1 MAKRDVELVV
11 RARNEASKAIESVT
25 SALEDLTKSQSRV
38 SDGSEKTGSTL
49 ARLGDEL
56 KKLTAQLTS
65 ATGVDKLATSM
76 DRAEK
81 SVARLEQS
89 LTKTAEDAVRLETEL
104 EQATASVA
112 KFAAESEK
120 LKNTLAQQK
129 QTVAS
134 TQSEYKK
141 LAAELKA
148 GEDAIAGSRAKSQ
161 QYVDSLGKQTAALGK
176 TEAKHRELAT
186 AILSATNPSSKL
198 LDNFEKIDVKLRKQA
213 ETLSRTKNDYAAY
226 RSTIGQLSTEM
237 PSLRDAVAAASA
249 AFAAAQGSE
258 KQTSTNLL
266 EVDRASKQATAEFN
280 RLQDAVAKTT
290 VTLDKQQ
297 TSLADAKTNLR
308 ELAAATDLA
317 RRKAAELDA
326 AAFRKVTDDAAKL
339 NKASEYVRWWTQALN
354 DADVAEDKLNR
365 NPLMSGS
372 RVAGYNQTAI
382 AARSMATASKQAA
395 IGLSEMEEKGRAAMT
410 WAQRLRGEM
419 VALTLS
425 FAGVYAAINQMRA
438 VLTTVIDMDA
448 AQTRLGVAFGD
459 NQAVIAKEMSFVQAQ
474 ADRLGISVK
483 VLATEYS
490 KLAVATKDTSLA
502 GAETRRIFVSLS
514 EAFRVG
520 NLTQN
525 QMELAFNAISQMVNK
540 GSVSME
546 ELRQQLGERLAGAFN
561 IAAKSMGYTT
571 KEFAKLV
578 ATGQI
583 AAEEFLPKLADELD
597 KTFGPGLPRAL
608 QNIAKDVGAFEN
620 AVIKAQMNFAKG
632 GFTEGLQ
639 DALRELT
646 RAFQSDEGQK
656 FFSNLGAVA
665 GALVKVLAQIPKYA
679 DTIAIALSIVAAGKL
694 VNYFGTLR
702 DRAGQVI
709 ERFKTAAGVAQSSA
723 AQFDRFGVA
732 IANTAAGTQKANAIN
747 NAYLA
752 SIGRTGAAMAT
763 VTAQARVLTAATTAL
778 SGAMNLARGVFAALG
793 GLPGIVATGLSVAFG
808 YWLTK
813 TGEVVDA
820 TSEHQRQMAALLQA
834 YDQAKNKAGDWAK
847 EVQSVS
853 VAGAEKNL
861 LDLQKQLAAESE
873 KAARNIASKA
883 GGFGTFDY
891 AQRFGAVGKE
901 VGNLTMEVV
910 NGQRSIKSYRKA
922 LDEIVKRDSTP
933 EGLKQIIRATDDL
946 RQKASDTEEALIKQV
961 AVVDKLGGS
970 TATVSPII
978 KQMVTSFDDLAKGAD
993 TTAKSLDQIFA
1004 EAEKKLGEQID
1015 LLKDKIPE
1023 LAEEAKMLEELKS
1036 IDEVLKTAD
1045 AIQGIDKTS
1054 DAYRRL
1060 LDLASRAKAEIRQAF
1075 DAKQFKSLE
1084 GLFSGTSSGADASAK
1099 LLRQF
1104 EGFRATPYYD
1114 VNAYR
1119 VGFGS
1124 DTVTLADG
1132 SIQKVVQGMKVSVE
1146 DANRDLV
1153 RRVGEFQGVIK
1164 GQIGADR
1171 FNSFSNEQQA
1181 ALTSIAYNYGSL
1193 PNRIIEAVR
1202 TGSSQEIATAIRG
1215 LAGDNKGVNASRRNQ
1230 EAFIFEGGG
1239 AADLKN
1245 IERQVELANQRAAK
1259 TKEYR
1264 DNLNEALTI
1273 EEQSAQAQLA
1283 AQDTRRKGVEM
1294 VTLEQAIQ
1302 TELDKRRLAA
1312 KKQDQTLTAEQEAA
1326 IKRIVTLNYQR
1337 EAQEKAALE
1346 RQRQQTEG
1354 EQKISQLQQ
1363 LRRDLLQQMQFA
1375 QEAGDTGKVRE
1386 LADQIS
1392 SVDVRLREAIN
1403 RMREFWATSS
1413 DPEAREAALASLN
1426 ALEQGLQNVG
1436 DKTKL
1441 TAKDFGNLFGE
1452 NLQSAW
1458 SGFLSKVRDTGDVF
1472 GSLRESFRQF
1482 ASDFLLQ
1489 MAQMIA
1495 KVAILNALKGVAGSG
1510 GFFGQVFAGFAGTQ
1524 LHNGGIVGSGGTA
1537 RAVSPAWFQNAVRYH
1552 SGGIAGLKPN
1562 EVPAVLEKGEEVL
1575 TAGDPRHSMNGGGGS
1590 NVKIINAID
1599 SGSVVSEGMS
1609 TAEGE
1614 RAFINFIRAN
1624 KATVKQVLG

>member
-11 RARNEASKAIESVT
+11 KARNEASKAIESVT

-56 KKLTAQLTS
+56 RKLTGQLTS
-65 ATGVDKLATSM
+65 ATGVDKLAASM
-76 DRAEK
+76 DKAGAA
-81 SVARLEQS
+81 VTRLEQS
-89 LTKTAEDAVRLETEL
+89 LTKTAEDAVRLDTEL
-104 EQATASVA
+104 EQAAASAA

-120 LKNTLAQQK
+120 LKNSLTQQK

-134 TQSEYKK
+134 TQAEYKK

-148 GEDAIAGSRAKSQ
+148 GENAIAGSQVKSQ
-161 QYVDSLGKQTAALGK
+161 QYVDSIGKQTAALEK
-176 TEAKHRELAT
+176 SAAKHRELAA
-186 AILSATNPSSKL
+186 AILAAANPSAKL
-198 LDNFEKIDVKLRKQA
+198 LDSFEKTDTNLRKQA
-213 ETLSRTKNDYAAY
+213 ATLNKTKADYAAY
-226 RSTIGQLSTEM
+226 RSTISQLATDM
-237 PSLRDAVAAASA
+237 PRLRDAVASTSA
-249 AFAAAQGSE
+249 AFAAAQGAE
-258 KQTSTNLL
+258 NATAANLL
-266 EVDRASKQATAEFN
+266 EVDRASKSATSEFN
-280 RLQDAVAKTT
+280 RLQDAVTKTA

-297 TSLADAKTNLR
+297 VSLAAAKTNLR
-308 ELAAATDLA
+308 DLAAATDLA

-354 DADVAEDKLNR
+354 EADVAEDKLNR
-365 NPLMSGS
+365 NPLMAGS
-372 RVAGYNQTAI
+372 RVAGYNQTAM
-382 AARSMATASKQAA
+382 AARNMATASKQAA
-395 IGLSEMEEKGRAAMT
+395 AGLNEMEDRGRAAMT
-410 WAQRLRGEM
+410 WSQRLRGEM

-425 FAGVYAAINQMRA
+425 FAGVYAAINQMRN
-438 VLTTVIDMDA
+438 VLRTVIDMDA

-459 NQAVIAKEMSFVQAQ
+459 NQAVIAKEMGFVQQQ

-490 KLAVATKDTSLA
+490 KLSIATKETSLA
-502 GAETRRIFVSLS
+502 GAETRRIFVSLA

-571 KEFAKLV
+571 KEFAKLI
-578 ATGQI
+578 AEGKI
-583 AAEEFLPKLADELD
+583 AADEFLPKLADELD

-620 AVIKAQMNFAKG
+620 AIIKAQMNFAKG

-639 DALRELT
+639 EALRELT
-646 RAFQSDEGQK
+646 KSFESDSGRK
-656 FFSNLGAVA
+656 FFTNLGALA
-665 GALVKVLAQIPKYA
+665 GELVKVLAQIPKYA
-679 DTIAIALSIVAAGKL
+679 DAIAIALSVVAAGKL
-694 VNYFGTLR
+694 VNYFGSLR
-702 DRAGQVI
+702 DRVGQVI
-709 ERFKTAAGVAQSSA
+709 DRFKTAAGVASA
-723 AQFDRFGVA
+723 SAGQFDRFGMAVNQS
-732 IANTAAGTQKANAIN
+732 ANQARRAAEIN

-752 SIGRTGAAMAT
+752 SIGRAGVQLEAT
-763 VTAQARVLTAATTAL
+763 TLRTRALTVATTAL
-778 SGAMNLARGVFAALG
+778 SGALNLARGVFAALG
-793 GLPGIVATGLSVAFG
+793 GLPGIIATGLTVAFG

-813 TGEVVDA
+813 TGEVIDA
-820 TSEHQRQMAALLQA
+820 TGEHQRQMNELLQS
-834 YDQAKNKAGDWAK
+834 YDRAKDKAGDWAK

-861 LDLQKQLAAESE
+861 LDLQNQLASEAE

-883 GGFGTFDY
+883 GGFGSFDY
-891 AQRFGAVGKE
+891 VQRFGAVGKE
-901 VGNLTMEVV
+901 VEKLTMEVV

-922 LDEIVKRDSTP
+922 LDEIVTRDSTP
-933 EGLKQIIRATDDL
+933 EGLKAIIRATDDL
-946 RQKASDTEEALIKQV
+946 RQKALDTEDALTKQV
-961 AVVDKLGGS
+961 AVVEKLGGS
-970 TATVSPII
+970 TASVSPII
-978 KQMVTSFDDLAKGAD
+978 KQMVTSFDDLASGAD
-993 TTAKSLDQIFA
+993 KSVKSLDQIFD
-1004 EAEKKLGEQID
+1004 EARKKLEEQIN

-1023 LAEEAKMLEELKS
+1023 LAEEAKMLEELKG
-1036 IDEVLKTAD
+1036 IDEILKTAE

-1054 DAYRRL
+1054 EAYKRL
-1060 LDLASRAKAEIRQAF
+1060 LNLANRAKAEIRQAF
-1075 DAKQFKSLE
+1075 DTKQFKALE
-1084 GLFSGTSSGADASAK
+1084 GFFSGTSTGTDASAK

-1104 EGFRATPYYD
+1104 EVFRSTPYYD

-1119 VGFGS
+1119 AGFGS
-1124 DTVTLADG
+1124 DTVTLSDG
-1132 SIQKVVQGMKVSVE
+1132 TIQKVVQGMRVSVE

-1153 RRVGEFQGVIK
+1153 RRIGEFQGVIK
-1164 GQIGADR
+1164 GQIGAER

-1193 PNRIIEAVR
+1193 PNRIVEAVR
-1202 TGSSQEIATAIRG
+1202 KGSAQEIAVAIRG
-1215 LAGDNKGVNASRRNQ
+1215 LAGDNKGVNATRRNQ

-1264 DNLNEALTI
+1264 DNLNDALTI
-1273 EEQSAQAQLA
+1273 EEQSAQAQLT

-1312 KKQDQTLTAEQEAA
+1312 KKQDQVLTEAQEAA

-1337 EAQEKAALE
+1337 EQQEKAALE

-1375 QEAGDTGKVRE
+1375 QESGDTGKVRE
-1386 LADQIS
+1386 LADQIG
-1392 SVDVRLREAIN
+1392 SVDVRLRDAIN
-1403 RMREFWATSS
+1403 QMREFWATSS

-1426 ALEQGLQNVG
+1426 ALEQGLQKVG

-1495 KVAILNALKGVAGSG
+1495 KMAIMNALKGVAGGG
-1510 GFFGQVFAGFAGTQ
+1510 GFWGQVFAGFAGTQ
-1524 LHNGGIVGSGGTA
+1524 MHDGGIVGQGGTA
-1537 RAVSPAWFQNAVRYH
+1537 RAVSPAWFNNAVRYH

-1624 KATVKQVLG
+1624 KATVKQMLG